1 MKMDFEYLN
10 ILLYATKNREICFG
24 RTPNIP
30 TNEINYKLKEFE
42 LKKFLYDEKEL
53 YTLAL
58 KAQTHNGKEELFNVE
73 NIESI
78 EFEIGERKE
87 NEFKIWLNTLDLK
100 KMEEMKRCQKNDKE
114 KYMEMVVNNEGRN
127 TYRLF
132 LCPNLYFLDN
142 TGESKVISMKKFI
155 YADPVFHERDFNWQA
170 NKVFMAMP
178 FGNDKYDNVYN
189 NHIKVE
195 LENSG
200 LEVIRVDEKHY
211 AGDVMEIVWK
221 EINEASFIVADVSNS
236 NPNVLYE
243 VGIAHTLGKEVVIL
257 TDKSTEVPFDIRKNR
272 YIEYCIHNITG
283 EKQLQKDLNKTI
295 YEINKKINK
304 SFKHE
309 SGILGI
315 REIERIESKM
325 EVGQVNCCLVRGNL
339 IIVNKQTDEEVKRF
353 DGASE
358 ILSEVFLEGDKLN
371 ISIGTDLKS
380 ASISV
385 FLDIRDKNTLQVLQ
399 DISREDAYCELYT
412 IGDKL
417 KYISAKR
424 MFNDDFSM
432 RQFKRQIA
440 RV

>member
-1 MKMDFEYLN
+1 MEMNFEYFN

-24 RTPNIP
+24 RTPNKPI
-30 TNEINYKLKEFE
+30 NEMNYKLKEFE
-42 LKKFLYDEKEL
+42 LKKFLCEGKEL
-53 YTLAL
+53 YTLSL
-58 KAQTHNGKEELFNVE
+58 KVQTHNGKEELFNVE

-87 NEFKIWLNTLDLK
+87 NEFKVWLNTLNLE
-100 KMEEMKRCQKNDKE
+100 KMEKMKLYQKTDKE
-114 KYMEMVVNNEGRN
+114 KYMKMLINNEGQN

-142 TGESKVISMKKFI
+142 TGESKVVSMKKFI
-155 YADPVFHERDFNWQA
+155 YAAPIFHERDFNWQA

-178 FGNDKYDNVYN
+178 FGNDKYDKVYN

-200 LEVIRVDEKHY
+200 LEVIRVDKKYY

-221 EINEASFIVADVSNS
+221 EINEASFMVADVSNS
-236 NPNVLYE
+236 NANVLYE
-243 VGIAHTLGKEVVIL
+243 IGIAHTLGKEVVIL

-272 YIEYCIHNITG
+272 YIEYCIDDTIG

-309 SGILGI
+309 SGILSI
-315 REIERIESKM
+315 SELERIEAKM
-325 EVGQVNCCLVRGNL
+325 EIGQVNCWLVRGNL
-339 IIVNKQTDEEVKRF
+339 IIVNKQTDEEVKQF

-358 ILSEVFLEGDKLN
+358 MLSEVFLDGDKLK
-371 ISIGTDLKS
+371 ISIGTNLKS
-380 ASISV
+380 ALISV
-385 FLDIRDKNTLQVLQ
+385 FLDIGDKNTLQVLQ
-399 DISREDAYCELYT
+399 DISREDACCELYT

-424 MFNDDFSM
+424 MFNDDVSI
-432 RQFKRQIA
+432 RQFKRQVA
-440 RV
+440 RI